1 MTSCSFLR
9 GTHMTSCFKKG
20 KVPGMRCAVCRYN
33 IPHDPSPDTHV
44 KENDGTDDEVSDD
57 GKLLSAEVV
66 RQRSLASLY
75 MNATNFHIFSLTKS
89 NSDLRVLAG
98 ISIDY
103 CVKYTSKPQCI
114 DADKVLKAALNAVSR
129 AYKNRA
135 LAEAR
140 EPELTPHAIGQG
152 RIKNLLY
159 NTTNFMQIDG
169 TMAGYCLATASR
181 PFKCSHRIVNLNLR
195 L

>member
-1 MTSCSFLR
+1 
-9 GTHMTSCFKKG
+9 
-20 KVPGMRCAVCRYN
+20 MRCSLCRYN
-33 IPHDPSPDTHV
+33 KPHDPSPDTHV
-44 KENDGTDDEVSDD
+44 EVDDGTDDEVSYD
-57 GKLLSAEVV
+57 GNLLSGDVV

-140 EPELTPHAIGQG
+140 A
-152 RIKNLLY
+152 
-159 NTTNFMQIDG
+159 D
-169 TMAGYCLATASR
+169 
-181 PFKCSHRIVNLNLR
+181 
-195 L
+195 